1 MTVKLYVN
9 WAEEKILTEAGY
21 DKEKERL
28 AADYMKCP
36 DDELVDKW
44 MGSLILDD
52 YRNLLFSLTN
62 ENIRGSLLKNWQA
75 FCEEEVEEQMY
86 ESYAEEEI
94 EV

>member
-9 WAEEKILTEAGY
+9 WAEEKILTEAEY
-21 DKEKERL
+21 DKKKEEL
-28 AADYMKCP
+28 IVDHIQHP

-44 MGSLILDD
+44 MGSLVFDD

-62 ENIRGSLLKNWQA
+62 ENIRYNLLKNWQT
-75 FCEEEVEEQMY
+75 FCEEEVEGQMY
-86 ESYAEEEI
+86 ENYTEEEI